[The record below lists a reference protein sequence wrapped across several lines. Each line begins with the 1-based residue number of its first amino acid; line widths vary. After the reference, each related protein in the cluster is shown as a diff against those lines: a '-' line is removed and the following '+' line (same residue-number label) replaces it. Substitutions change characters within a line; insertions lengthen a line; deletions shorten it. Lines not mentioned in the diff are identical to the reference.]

1 MEVIGTPD
9 FNYLDGWVNTFGNI
23 VYILLLNLFYTVSY
37 SDLRSDV
44 MVPSASTLF
53 KKGV

>member
-23 VYILLLNLFYTVSY
+23 VYVWTLLTVQLQMQAQAHKEIQNDS
-37 SDLRSDV
+37 L
-44 MVPSASTLF
+44 
-53 KKGV
+53 KKDIR